1 MSYCDIMLWTSCCG
15 HSVPSGA
22 NPVHM
27 PSVYGEVSQWLQHLP
42 LKLSHSK
49 LQKPENNGEQYAMS
63 FTIPWPVDYM
73 SVSRVTSM
81 WVISY
86 LATHNW
92 TRRARRNK
100 NRIKSIELFSSGV
113 QQGRLEHR
121 SSLEISEARRLGTL
135 VELACWRKTTSPLM
149 DTWTS
154 SGRRSL
160 CKTMML
166 WVIGEHQPC
175 PVCHRRTM
183 NDL

>member
-1 MSYCDIMLWTSCCG
+1 MWHSPYTARTSYKNNHIENIILWRHTVTSCCG
-15 HSVPSGA
+15 HSVPSGT

-27 PSVYGEVSQWLQHLP
+27 SSVYGEVSQWLQHLP

-63 FTIPWPVDYM
+63 FTISWPVDYM
-73 SVSRVTSM
+73 SISRVASM

-121 SSLEISEARRLGTL
+121 KQSGNLGG
-135 VELACWRKTTSPLM
+135 RKTWHTGRVGLLKK
-149 DTWTS
+149 DYIS
-154 SGRRSL
+154 SDG
-160 CKTMML
+160 
-166 WVIGEHQPC
+166 H
-175 PVCHRRTM
+175 M
-183 NDL
+183 NQQWEEIFM